1 MNSEH
6 LFAAESGL
14 SQSRK
19 FTKPAETHQLEAL
32 KNVYFQGG
40 KIYCCQGSE
49 QVLCVVDEATLMLES
64 KVAVEG
70 FAVAYVGESEILFLV
85 DESPGIILDRRLLGK
100 NMGEVAASDSLFLKY
115 KKSETELLFS
125 SLPFAIGLY
134 EWPSMQRRWF
144 HPFKEFATSCQI
156 ASNGYVYA
164 IHMEG
169 FRKIDLAT
177 GNTVFEKASNDWLS
191 YPFFAGKNLKELEV
205 KSEATGIFADTL
217 LLVLNHG
224 TVGIDVNTGEVR
236 WALDVGGRQ
245 KIRITED
252 GIAWLVKTDEIIRI
266 DMATG
271 TLLPKLPIQY
281 EPVLKKDP
289 SANTGGFDLS
299 ETHVIAEVAGRT
311 KQGMQTHVV
320 GIHRDTGVV
329 EWAVPIQG
337 MLMSLFL
344 LNNRI
349 YASGT
354 MMTPDNLKNPAAQTL
369 VIEGEGGYI
378 PD

>member
-6 LFAAESGL
+6 LKASEGGL
-14 SQSRK
+14 TPRRRFSY
-19 FTKPAETHQLEAL
+19 PAKEHQLDIL
-32 KNVYFQGG
+32 KSVYIQGG
-40 KIYCCQGSE
+40 KIYCRMGKE
-49 QVLCVVDEATLMLES
+49 QFLCVIDESTLTLEKKQS
-64 KVAVEG
+64 FEG
-70 FAVAYVGESEILFLV
+70 IAVAYVGDNEILFQAKGK
-85 DESPGIILDRRLLGK
+85 PGIVLDKNLFDQKMQEVSIPDTLILVNKR
-100 NMGEVAASDSLFLKY
+100 NEN
-115 KKSETELLFS
+115 ELLFS

-134 EWPSMQRRWF
+134 KWPSMQCLWSHSLVDAPDKCRF
-144 HPFKEFATSCQI
+144 

-164 IHMEG
+164 IHMRG
-169 FRKIDLAT
+169 YRKIDLAT

-191 YPFFAGKNLKELEV
+191 HPFFAGKNLKELEV

-245 KIRITED
+245 KIRVTED

-266 DMATG
+266 DMASG

>member
-6 LFAAESGL
+6 LSATESGL
-14 SQSRK
+14 TLNRK
-19 FTKPAETHQLEAL
+19 FAGPAKTHQLEIL

-40 KIYCCQGSE
+40 KIYCCQGRE
-49 QVLCVVDEATLMLES
+49 QFLCIIDEETLTLEREV
-64 KVAVEG
+64 KVEG
-70 FAVAYVGESEILFLV
+70 IAVVYVGKNEILFEV
-85 DESPGIILDRRLLGK
+85 DEMPGIVLDKDLLDQRVQEVPIPENMILR
-100 NMGEVAASDSLFLKY
+100 Y
-115 KKSETELLFS
+115 KKSDSELLFS
-125 SLPFAIGLY
+125 GVHFGISLY
-134 EWPSMQRRWF
+134 EWPSM
-144 HPFKEFATSCQI
+144 SCLWTDSLKGLLNNCKV

-164 IHMEG
+164 IHMRG
-169 FRKIDLAT
+169 YRKIDLAT

-191 YPFFAGKNLKELEV
+191 HPFFAGKNLKELEV

-224 TVGIDVNTGEVR
+224 TVGIDVNSGEVR